1 MLTANLLSPYGLDGF
16 IKALFFSGKADH
28 IKKGD
33 VLTLV
38 LQSGNEVKLTVES
51 IKEATNPKF
60 NAYIRFEGYD
70 VKEKASS
77 LSNAKIYIERSK
89 AHPLNEGEVYTSDL
103 QDMAVIF
110 DGKTVGAVDSIIE
123 MSNGV
128 LLEVKRLDG
137 KKFLL
142 PYKDVFVGTVDTENG
157 TLELKNRELLEL

>member
-1 MLTANLLSPYGLDGF
+1 M
-16 IKALFFSGKADH
+16 
-28 IKKGD
+28 
-33 VLTLV
+33 
-38 LQSGNEVKLTVES
+38 LQSGNDVNLVVES

-60 NAYIRFEGYD
+60 NAYIRFVGYD

-89 AHPLNEGEVYTSDL
+89 AHPLSEGEVYTSDL

-110 DGKTVGAVDSIIE
+110 DGKTVGTVDSIIE

-128 LLEVKRLDG
+128 LLEVRRLDG
-137 KKFLL
+137 KKYLL
-142 PYKDVFVGTVDTENG
+142 PYKDVFVGTVDIANS